1 MTLQN
6 HSKSR
11 LPVTDGEHFFFEM
24 GPIRPPSEGSD
35 HSLLIRTTRNCAWN
49 RCEFCG
55 TYRGQ
60 KFSLRPV
67 AEIKQDIDVARAL
80 YEELQTSA
88 GNRGPFPGIGP
99 EALRALWNGNPLI
112 YGDNAGNLT
121 QKWQNL
127 HNVANWLNTGAR
139 TVFLQDA
146 DALIMRT
153 GDLLEVLAYL
163 KTVFPTVTRVTAY
176 ARSQSCYRK
185 SLEELTQL
193 RQAGLL
199 RLHVGLES
207 GCDAVLK
214 RMKKGVSSLKQ
225 VEGGQKVVAAGISLC
240 EYLMPGLGGREFSE
254 RHALDSAA
262 VLSAINPAYIRLRT
276 LALRAKS
283 PLLAQ
288 SREGLFTELSED
300 EVVAEIALL
309 VANLHCSSYLVSDQ
323 MSNLLY
329 GVEGQLPQDKEKILE
344 VIDAYLR
351 KPEPERMVL
360 RLRQR
365 QRSFLAVY
373 GSLPEDLEE
382 QVEQAWDALR
392 RGTPE
397 AVTKVDAAIAAL
409 KEGFV

>member
-6 HSKSR
+6 HSMNR
-11 LPVTDGEHFFFEM
+11 LPVTDGNNFFYEM

-35 HSLLIRTTRNCAWN
+35 HSLLIRTTRNCSWN

-55 TYRGQ
+55 TYRGE

-67 AEIKQDIDVARAL
+67 AEIKKDIDVARAL
-80 YEELQTSA
+80 YDELQSVA
-88 GNRGPFPGIGP
+88 GNRGLSQ
-99 EALRALWNGNPLI
+99 EAVRALQAGNPAI
-112 YGDNAGNLT
+112 YGGNAGNLT
-121 QKWQNL
+121 LKWQNL
-127 HNVANWLNTGAR
+127 HNVANWLLTGAR

-153 GDLLEVLAYL
+153 ADLLEVIRYL
-163 KTVFPTVTRVTAY
+163 RAVFPTVARVTAY

-185 SLEELTQL
+185 SLEELREL

-214 RMKKGVSSLKQ
+214 RMKKGVSAWKQ

-240 EYLMPGLGGREFSE
+240 EYLMPGLGGKELSE

-262 VLSAINPAYIRLRT
+262 VLTAINPAFIRLRT
-276 LALRAKS
+276 LALRRRS

-288 SREGLFTELSED
+288 SKEGRFTELDED

-309 VANLHCSSYLVSDQ
+309 VANLHGSSYLVSDQ

-329 GVEGQLPQDKEKILE
+329 GVEGQLPGDKEKILQ
-344 VIDAYLR
+344 VIGDYLSQ
-351 KPEPERMVL
+351 PESERMAF
-360 RLRQR
+360 RLGQR

-373 GSLPEDLEE
+373 GSFSEPLSEKL
-382 QVEQAWDALR
+382 EQAWEALR
-392 RGTPE
+392 REAPYAPE
-397 AVTKVDAAIAAL
+397 RVDAAIAAL